1 MPYPSAIFHENGV
14 VAFERGTVLTSFAE
28 RARGLIGK
36 RSIEPDKAWVFPR
49 CRSVHTWLMRVP
61 IDVACLD
68 CRRRV
73 ISVRTVPPWRL
84 PHSTSGTTTVIE
96 TGAGQAAAHGIVE
109 GATLAWKELGFV

>member
-1 MPYPSAIFHENGV
+1 MSYPSAIFHENGV

-68 CRRRV
+68 RRGRV
-73 ISVRTVPPWRL
+73 ISVCTLPPWRL
-84 PHSTSGTTTVIE
+84 PHSTLGATAIIE

-109 GATLAWKELGFV
+109 GATLAWKEPEFV

>member
-1 MPYPSAIFHENGV
+1 MSYLSTISHENGT

-28 RARGLIGK
+28 RARGVIGK
-36 RSIEPDKAWVFPR
+36 RAIEPDEALVFPH
-49 CRSVHTWLMRVP
+49 CLSVHTWLMRVP

-73 ISVRTVPPWRL
+73 ISVCTLPSWRL
-84 PHSTSGTTTVIE
+84 LHSTLGATAIIE

-109 GATLAWKELGFV
+109 GAVLAWKEPEFV